1 MRTLQR
7 SDHDGSDA
15 DDCVD
20 EMFYFTTNK
29 SRLLT
34 ESSHGSGGVAVFRRR
49 IDDADE
55 VAYVA
60 DVLGT
65 NLLLIVVDGRRRH
78 ATTHDT
84 TRP

>member
-1 MRTLQR
+1 
-7 SDHDGSDA
+7 
-15 DDCVD
+15 
-20 EMFYFTTNK
+20 MFYFTTNK

-34 ESSHGSGGVAVFRRR
+34 ESSHAGGGGAAAFRRR

-55 VAYVA
+55 LAYVA

-78 ATTHDT
+78 DSTHDT